1 MSFFSDLGKAISNAI
16 GYNTKAFA
24 AGPLVFPAD
33 LNTEYSI
40 VLRFYAY
47 SRQNFMSIGTLS
59 PLDRIRLP
67 IPTNLTD
74 GYSVNYSNEDLSSA
88 IGGATGALTGLSGAI
103 GGGDVAGVASRL
115 GNAVSAVTAAGTV
128 AAVGALSS
136 AGGSAAQAFLGVA
149 PNPFTTVMFKSPEY
163 KGYQFSWRLFPRTPQ
178 EAETV
183 TKIINTIR
191 FHALPDA
198 SPTMGGAI
206 LTYPSLIKA
215 QIIAKGQEL
224 YPFKYGVIKSCSFNY
239 APDGAPS
246 FHKDGKPSAVDI
258 QIQIQEIE
266 YFLKSSMGSSTSY
279 L

>member
-1 MSFFSDLGKAISNAI
+1 MSLLSSIGKIISNAI

-24 AGPLVFPAD
+24 AGPLIFPAD
-33 LNTEYSI
+33 LNTDYSI
-40 VLRFYAY
+40 ILRFYAY
-47 SRQNFMSIGTLS
+47 SRQDFMSIGTLS

-74 GYSVNYSNEDLSSA
+74 GYSINYTNEDIGGA
-88 IGGATGALTGLSGAI
+88 IGGATGALSGLSGAV
-103 GGGDVAGVASRL
+103 GAAGAASKL
-115 GNAVSAVTAAGTV
+115 AGAASAVVATGGLAA
-128 AAVGALSS
+128 ASALSS
-136 AGGSAAQAFLGVA
+136 GVGSAVQSFMGVA

-191 FHALPDA
+191 FHALPDS
-198 SPTMGGAI
+198 SPGMGGAI

-215 QIIAKGQEL
+215 QILTKGQEL

-239 APDGAPS
+239 APDGTPS
-246 FHKDGKPSAVDI
+246 FHRDGKPSAVDI
-258 QIQIQEIE
+258 QIQVQEIE
-266 YFLKSSMGSSTSY
+266 YFLKSSLGSSTSY